1 MPKFQYFPVLSFFAW
16 SFPIKLNSPKY
27 LPKISVKE
35 QIMQKSTSKNILIVD
50 DNPNMSM
57 LLSDILEIFEYQ
69 GEHAQ
74 DGEEALTKLKTE
86 DFAMVFTDLRM
97 PKMDGIDLLKAIK
110 SEHPEMPVV
119 VITGYSLGETQN
131 ILLTQKADGLLNKP
145 FKVND
150 IQTLLKELLGYSG

>member
-1 MPKFQYFPVLSFFAW
+1 
-16 SFPIKLNSPKY
+16 
-27 LPKISVKE
+27 
-35 QIMQKSTSKNILIVD
+35 MQKSNSKNILIVD

-57 LLSDILEIFEYQ
+57 LLSDILEIFEFK

-86 DFAMVFTDLRM
+86 DYAMVFTDLRM

-150 IQTLLKELLGYSG
+150 IQALLENLLGYSG

>member
-1 MPKFQYFPVLSFFAW
+1 MNK
-16 SFPIKLNSPKY
+16 N
-27 LPKISVKE
+27 
-35 QIMQKSTSKNILIVD
+35 TSKKILIVD
-50 DNPNMSM
+50 DNPNMSV

-69 GEHAQ
+69 GFHAQ

-110 SEHPEMPVV
+110 NDHPEMPVV

-131 ILLTQKADGLLNKP
+131 LLLNQRADGLLNKP

-150 IQTLLKELLGYSG
+150 IEGLLSKLLGHSG